1 MIGEIGID
9 YKFATTDEQK
19 ERQLVLLN
27 KQLELAEKLKLPI
40 NLHSRRFVLI
50 PPFIFLKYII
60 IFIFFILIKIPF
72 PYFNV
77 YISAE
82 RQTMRVGIEYHN
94 KTGNN
99 AVLHWFTHS
108 RKLVKQA
115 TKGGVFVSVGPSV
128 IS

>member
-60 IFIFFILIKIPF
+60 IFIF
-72 PYFNV
+72 YFNKN
-77 YISAE
+77 SFS
-82 RQTMRVGIEYHN
+82 
-94 KTGNN
+94 
-99 AVLHWFTHS
+99 LF
-108 RKLVKQA
+108 
-115 TKGGVFVSVGPSV
+115 
-128 IS
+128 